1 MLDSLSSR
9 TQHLIALGLLFIVP
23 LILFFPSTIG
33 GKEMQR
39 HDITQWRAG
48 AESIIDYREE
58 FGEEPLWSK
67 NMFGGMPSFV
77 ISTARQVP
85 HLDTLIKPIFS
96 KWHPAFE
103 YWVMLA
109 GMYILLILMGFRP
122 WIAITGSIIYGLT
135 TYFPII
141 IMAGHTSKFFALAL
155 APWMLVGYW
164 MITRSPNILRGL
176 VLFSIAVSLEF
187 RAGHPQI
194 TYYFLF
200 VLLFIWLFDVL
211 NGLKIKEQRK
221 WIQLTLVL
229 LVGGLVGVAGNA
241 EKLLPLQEYAQ
252 YSIRGGSD
260 ISETTGLDKSY
271 AFAWS
276 QGIKESLTLLI
287 PNAFGGSSPNYWG
300 SKTVTSGPHYLGFL
314 ILPFIILGLIKQ
326 RDYTPF
332 AFLSIGILAL
342 FFSWGEN
349 FLLLNNL
356 AFNLIPF
363 FDKFR
368 APETWLVITS
378 FSASVLV
385 AYGLEA
391 LPKFKP
397 EKFNFNKIRVPILVI
412 AGVFCFA
419 FLSYNSLKYTNPLEV
434 NRIANQIAQQ
444 NQVNP
449 SNAKV
454 RSQATNFVQQRLVPE
469 RQNLAKADFIR
480 FGILSVVLIGLLY
493 AYFSAKLSYTVV
505 LLLLFF
511 IQTYDL
517 LQVGL
522 RFIPESGFTH
532 QNPYDSAFI
541 ERQARPLDRFIQQNI
556 YDEAGIYEYR
566 VLPLLDNPFNNAVPS
581 YFYPI
586 IGGYS
591 GAKLSL
597 FQDVFMS
604 NNAALFDGPL
614 GINIDLLRL
623 FNTKYIS
630 YSGGLNIPGIV
641 PVYSSKQGSVYEVQD
656 IMPKAFFVDSIRLVS
671 GGAEAFDY
679 LKNPSRIDFSSVA
692 LVEQADLWEDQAIER
707 INRLSSSPLVDSTSI
722 VRVTKYTGAELEVSI
737 QRSSLGFLVIN
748 ELYYPAGWKAFL
760 NGEEIQIYKTN
771 YFLRGLIIP
780 PGDHE
785 LILDF
790 KPDSFSQ
797 GIFISWLSIS
807 FQLIIGLWVGIMW
820 FRTKES

>member
-1 MLDSLSSR
+1 
-9 TQHLIALGLLFIVP
+9 
-23 LILFFPSTIG
+23 
-33 GKEMQR
+33 MQR

-85 HLDTLIKPIFS
+85 HLDTLVKPFFS
-96 KWHPAFE
+96 KWYPAFE
-103 YWVMLA
+103 YWVLLT
-109 GMYILLILMGFRP
+109 GMYILLTLMGFRP
-122 WIAITGSIIYGLT
+122 WIAVTGSIIYGLT

-164 MITRSPNILRGL
+164 LITRSPQILRGL
-176 VLFSIAVSLEF
+176 LVFSIAVSLEF

-200 VLLFIWLFDVL
+200 VLLFVWLFDVW
-211 NGLKIKEQRK
+211 NGLKIKEQQK
-221 WIQLTLVL
+221 WIKLTLVL
-229 LVGGLVGVAGNA
+229 LVGGLIGVAGNA

-276 QGIKESLTLLI
+276 QGIKESLTLLL
-287 PNAFGGSSPNYWG
+287 PNAFGGASPNYWG
-300 SKTVTSGPHYLGFL
+300 PKSVTSGPHYLGFL
-314 ILPFIILGLIKQ
+314 VLPFIILGLIKR

-332 AFLSIGILAL
+332 AFLSIGLLAL

-356 AFNLIPF
+356 AFKLIPF

-368 APETWLVITS
+368 APETWLVISS
-378 FSASVLV
+378 FSASILV

-397 EKFNFNKIRVPILVI
+397 EKFSLARIRIPMLVI
-412 AGVFCFA
+412 VGVFGLA
-419 FLSYNSLKYTNPLEV
+419 FLSYNSLEYTNPLEV
-434 NRIANQIAQQ
+434 DRIANQIAQQ
-444 NQVNP
+444 NQINP
-449 SNAKV
+449 SNAQV

-469 RQNLAKADFIR
+469 RENLARADFIR
-480 FGILSVVLIGLLY
+480 FGILSVVLIGFLY
-493 AYFSAKLSYTVV
+493 AYFSAKLSYTVL
-505 LLLLFF
+505 LLLLFG
-511 IQTYDL
+511 IQSYDL

-522 RFIPESGFTH
+522 RFVPESGFTR
-532 QNPYDSAFI
+532 QNPYDSVFM

-556 YDEAGIYEYR
+556 YDEAGIYEHR

-581 YFYPI
+581 YFYPT

-604 NNAALFDGPL
+604 NNAALFDGPF
-614 GINIDLLRL
+614 GINLDLLRL
-623 FNTKYIS
+623 FNTKYIT
-630 YSGGLNIPGIV
+630 YGGNLNVPGVV
-641 PVYSSKQGSVYEVQD
+641 PVYSSEQGSVYEVQD
-656 IMPKAFFVDSIRLVS
+656 ILPKAFFVDSVRLVNS
-671 GGAEAFDY
+671 GPEAFDY
-679 LKNPSRIDFSSVA
+679 LKNPGRIDFSSVA
-692 LVEQADLWEDQAIER
+692 LVELDDLWEDQAIET
-707 INRLSSSPLVDSTSI
+707 INSLPTSTLVDSTSL
-722 VRVTKYTGAELEVSI
+722 VNVTKYTGAELELSI
-737 QRSSLGFLVIN
+737 ERFSAGFLVIN
-748 ELYYPAGWKAFL
+748 ELYYPAGWKAYL

-780 PGDHE
+780 PGNHE

-790 KPDSFSQ
+790 QPDSFGQ
-797 GIFISWLSIS
+797 GILVSWLSIA
-807 FQLIIGLWVGIMW
+807 FQLILGLWVGITW

>member
-1 MLDSLSSR
+1 MLDSLSTR
-9 TQHLIALGLLFIVP
+9 TQHFIALGLLFIVP

-85 HLDTLIKPIFS
+85 HLDTLVKPFFS
-96 KWHPAFE
+96 KWYPAFE
-103 YWVMLA
+103 YWVLLS
-109 GMYILLILMGFRP
+109 GMYVLLTLMGFRP
-122 WIAITGSIIYGLT
+122 WIAVTGSIIYGLT

-164 MITRSPNILRGL
+164 LITRSPQILRGL
-176 VLFSIAVSLEF
+176 LVFSIAVSLEF

-200 VLLFIWLFDVL
+200 VLLFVWLFDVW
-211 NGLKIKEQRK
+211 NGLKIKEQQK
-221 WIQLTLVL
+221 WIKLTLVL
-229 LVGGLVGVAGNA
+229 LVGGLIGVAGNA

-260 ISETTGLDKSY
+260 ISETAGLDKSY

-276 QGIKESLTLLI
+276 QGIKESLTLLL
-287 PNAFGGSSPNYWG
+287 PNAFGGASPNYWG
-300 SKTVTSGPHYLGFL
+300 PKSVTSGPHYLGFL
-314 ILPFIILGLIKQ
+314 VLPFIILGLIKR

-332 AFLSIGILAL
+332 AFLSIGLLAL

-356 AFNLIPF
+356 AFKLIPF

-368 APETWLVITS
+368 APETWLVISS
-378 FSASVLV
+378 FSASILV

-397 EKFNFNKIRVPILVI
+397 EKFSLARIRIPMLVI
-412 AGVFCFA
+412 VGVFGLA
-419 FLSYNSLKYTNPLEV
+419 FLSYNSLEYTNPLEV
-434 NRIANQIAQQ
+434 DRIANQIAQQ
-444 NQVNP
+444 NQINP
-449 SNAKV
+449 SNAQV

-469 RQNLAKADFIR
+469 RENLARADFIR
-480 FGILSVVLIGLLY
+480 FGILSVVLIGFLY
-493 AYFSAKLSYTVV
+493 AYFSAKLSYTVL
-505 LLLLFF
+505 LLLLFG
-511 IQTYDL
+511 IQSYDL
-517 LQVGL
+517 LQVGF
-522 RFIPESGFTH
+522 RFVPESGFTH
-532 QNPYDSAFI
+532 QNPYDSVFM

-556 YDEAGIYEYR
+556 YDEAGIYEHR

-581 YFYPI
+581 YFYPT

-604 NNAALFDGPL
+604 NNAALFDGPF
-614 GINIDLLRL
+614 GINLDLLRL
-623 FNTKYIS
+623 FNTKYIT
-630 YSGGLNIPGIV
+630 YGGNLNVPGVV
-641 PVYSSKQGSVYEVQD
+641 PVYSSEQGSVYEVQD
-656 IMPKAFFVDSIRLVS
+656 ILPKAFFVDSVRLVNS
-671 GGAEAFDY
+671 GPEAFDY
-679 LKNPSRIDFSSVA
+679 LKNPGRIDFSSVA
-692 LVEQADLWEDQAIER
+692 LVELDDLWEDQAIET
-707 INRLSSSPLVDSTSI
+707 INSLPTSTLVDSTSL
-722 VRVTKYTGAELEVSI
+722 VNVTKYTGAELELSI
-737 QRSSLGFLVIN
+737 ERFSTGFLVIN
-748 ELYYPAGWKAFL
+748 ELYYPAGWKAYL

-780 PGDHE
+780 PGNHE

-790 KPDSFSQ
+790 QPDSFGQ
-797 GIFISWLSIS
+797 GILVSWLSIA
-807 FQLIIGLWVGIMW
+807 FQLILGLWVGITW

>member
-1 MLDSLSSR
+1 MLDSLSTR
-9 TQHLIALGLLFIVP
+9 TQHLIALGLLFVVP

-85 HLDTLIKPIFS
+85 HLDTLVKPFFS
-96 KWHPAFE
+96 KWYPAFE
-103 YWVMLA
+103 YWVLLA
-109 GMYILLILMGFRP
+109 GMYVLLTLMGFRP
-122 WIAITGSIIYGLT
+122 WIAVTGSIIYGLT

-164 MITRSPNILRGL
+164 LITRSPHILRGL
-176 VLFSIAVSLEF
+176 LVFSIAVSLEF

-200 VLLFIWLFDVL
+200 VLLFVWLFDVW
-211 NGLKIKEQRK
+211 NGLKIKEQQK
-221 WIQLTLVL
+221 WIKLTLVL

-276 QGIKESLTLLI
+276 QGIKESLTLLL
-287 PNAFGGSSPNYWG
+287 PNAFGGASPNYWG
-300 SKTVTSGPHYLGFL
+300 PKSVTSGPHYLGFL
-314 ILPFIILGLIKQ
+314 VLPFIILGLIKR

-332 AFLSIGILAL
+332 AFLSIGLLAL

-368 APETWLVITS
+368 APETWLVISS

-385 AYGLEA
+385 TYGLEA

-397 EKFNFNKIRVPILVI
+397 EKFSLSRIRIPMLVI

-419 FLSYNSLKYTNPLEV
+419 FLSYSSLEYTNPLEV
-434 NRIANQIAQQ
+434 DRIANQIAQQ
-444 NQVNP
+444 NQINP
-449 SNAKV
+449 SNAQV

-469 RQNLAKADFIR
+469 REDLARADFIR
-480 FGILSVVLIGLLY
+480 FGILSVVLIGFLY
-493 AYFSAKLSYTVV
+493 AYFSAKLSYTV
-505 LLLLFF
+505 LLLLIFG
-511 IQTYDL
+511 IQSYDL

-522 RFIPESGFTH
+522 RFVPESGFTR
-532 QNPYDSAFI
+532 QNPYDSAFM
-541 ERQARPLDRFIQQNI
+541 ERQARPLDRFIQQNV
-556 YDEAGIYEYR
+556 YDETGTYEHR

-581 YFYPI
+581 YFYPT

-604 NNAALFDGPL
+604 NNAALFDGPF
-614 GINIDLLRL
+614 GINLDLLRL
-623 FNTKYIS
+623 FNTKYIT
-630 YSGGLNIPGIV
+630 YGGNLNVPGVV
-641 PVYSSKQGSVYEVQD
+641 PVYSSEQGSVYEVQD
-656 IMPKAFFVDSIRLVS
+656 ILPKAFFVDSVRLVNS
-671 GGAEAFDY
+671 GPEAFDY
-679 LKNPSRIDFSSVA
+679 LKNTGRIDFSSVA
-692 LVEQADLWEDQAIER
+692 LVEQVDLWEDQATKR
-707 INRLSSSPLVDSTSI
+707 INGLTSSPLADSTSY
-722 VRVTKYTGAELEVSI
+722 VNVTKYTGAELELNI
-737 QRSSLGFLVIN
+737 QRSSPGFLVIN
-748 ELYYPAGWKAFL
+748 EIYYPAGWKALL

-780 PGDHE
+780 PGNHE

-790 KPDSFSQ
+790 QPNSFSQ
-797 GIFISWLSIS
+797 GTLISWLSVAL
-807 FQLIIGLWVGIMW
+807 QLLLGLWVGIMW
-820 FRTKES
+820 YRSKES

>member
-397 EKFNFNKIRVPILVI
+397 EKFNINKIRVPILVI

-785 LILDF
+785 LILDL

>member
-1 MLDSLSSR
+1 MLDSLSTR
-9 TQHLIALGLLFIVP
+9 TQHFIALGLLFIVP

-85 HLDTLIKPIFS
+85 HLDTLVKPFFS
-96 KWHPAFE
+96 KWYPAFE
-103 YWVMLA
+103 YWVLLT
-109 GMYILLILMGFRP
+109 GMYVLLTLMGFRP
-122 WIAITGSIIYGLT
+122 WIAVTGSIIYGLT

-164 MITRSPNILRGL
+164 LITRSPQILRGL
-176 VLFSIAVSLEF
+176 LVFSIAVSLEF

-200 VLLFIWLFDVL
+200 VLLFVWLFDVW
-211 NGLKIKEQRK
+211 NGLKIKEQQK
-221 WIQLTLVL
+221 WIKLTLVL
-229 LVGGLVGVAGNA
+229 LVGGLIGVAGNA

-276 QGIKESLTLLI
+276 QGIKESLTLLL
-287 PNAFGGSSPNYWG
+287 PNAFGGASPNYWG
-300 SKTVTSGPHYLGFL
+300 PKSVTSGPHYLGFL
-314 ILPFIILGLIKQ
+314 VLPFIILGLIKR

-332 AFLSIGILAL
+332 AFLSIGLLAL

-356 AFNLIPF
+356 AFKLIPF

-368 APETWLVITS
+368 APETWLVISS
-378 FSASVLV
+378 FSASILV

-397 EKFNFNKIRVPILVI
+397 EKFSLARIRIPMLVI
-412 AGVFCFA
+412 VGVFGLA
-419 FLSYNSLKYTNPLEV
+419 FLSYNSLEYTNPLEV
-434 NRIANQIAQQ
+434 ERIANQIAQQ
-444 NQVNP
+444 NQINP
-449 SNAKV
+449 SNAQV

-469 RQNLAKADFIR
+469 RENLARADFIR
-480 FGILSVVLIGLLY
+480 FGILSVVLIGFLY
-493 AYFSAKLSYTVV
+493 AYFSAKLSYTVL
-505 LLLLFF
+505 LLLLFG
-511 IQTYDL
+511 IQSYDL

-522 RFIPESGFTH
+522 RFVPESGFTR
-532 QNPYDSAFI
+532 QNPYDSAFM

-556 YDEAGIYEYR
+556 YDEAGIYEHR

-581 YFYPI
+581 YFYPT

-604 NNAALFDGPL
+604 NNAALFDGPF
-614 GINIDLLRL
+614 GINLDLLRL
-623 FNTKYIS
+623 FNTKYIT
-630 YSGGLNIPGIV
+630 YGGNLNVPGVV
-641 PVYSSKQGSVYEVQD
+641 PVYSSEQGSVYEVQD
-656 IMPKAFFVDSIRLVS
+656 ILPKAFFVDSVRLVNS
-671 GGAEAFDY
+671 GPEAFDY
-679 LKNPSRIDFSSVA
+679 LKNPGRIDFSSVA
-692 LVEQADLWEDQAIER
+692 LVELDDLWEDQAIET
-707 INRLSSSPLVDSTSI
+707 INSLPTSTLVNSTSL
-722 VRVTKYTGAELEVSI
+722 VNVTKYTGAELELSI
-737 QRSSLGFLVIN
+737 ERFSTGFLVIN
-748 ELYYPAGWKAFL
+748 ELYYPAGWKAYL

-780 PGDHE
+780 PGNHE

-790 KPDSFSQ
+790 QPDSFGQ
-797 GIFISWLSIS
+797 GILVSWLSIA
-807 FQLIIGLWVGIMW
+807 FQLILGLWVGITW

>member
-85 HLDTLIKPIFS
+85 HFDTIIKPFFN
-96 KWHPAFE
+96 KWYPAFE
-103 YWVMLA
+103 YWVLLA
-109 GMYILLILMGFRP
+109 GMYVLLTLMGFRP
-122 WIAITGSIIYGLT
+122 WIAVTGSIIYGLT

-164 MITRSPNILRGL
+164 IITRSPHILRGL
-176 VLFSIAVSLEF
+176 LVFSIAVSLEF

-200 VLLFIWLFDVL
+200 VLLFVWLFDVW
-211 NGLKIKEQRK
+211 NGLKTKEQQK
-221 WIQLTLVL
+221 WIKLTLVL
-229 LVGGLVGVAGNA
+229 LVGGLIGAAGNA
-241 EKLLPLQEYAQ
+241 EKLIPLQEYAQ

-276 QGIKESLTLLI
+276 QGIKESLTLLL
-287 PNAFGGSSPNYWG
+287 PNAFGGASPNYWG
-300 SKTVTSGPHYLGFL
+300 PKTVTSGPHYLGFL
-314 ILPFIILGLIKQ
+314 AIPFIIFGLIKR

-332 AFLSIGILAL
+332 AFLSIGVLAL

-349 FLLLNNL
+349 FSTFNNH
-356 AFNLIPF
+356 AFNTIPF

-368 APETWLVITS
+368 APETWLVISS
-378 FSASVLV
+378 FSASILV

-397 EKFNFNKIRVPILVI
+397 DKFSLTKVRVPLIVI
-412 AGVFCFA
+412 AGVFGFA
-419 FLSYNSLKYTNPLEV
+419 FLSYSSLDYTNPQEV
-434 NRIANQIAQQ
+434 DRIANQIAQQ
-444 NQVNP
+444 NQVSP
-449 SNAKV
+449 SNAQV
-454 RSQATNFVQQRLVPE
+454 RSQAANFVQQRLVPE
-469 RQNLAKADFIR
+469 RKDLARADFIR
-480 FGILSVVLIGLLY
+480 FGLLSVVLLGLLY

-505 LLLLFF
+505 LLLLFGL
-511 IQTYDL
+511 QGYDL
-517 LQVGL
+517 LQVGI
-522 RFIPESGFTH
+522 RFVPESGFTR
-532 QNPYDSAFI
+532 QNPYDSAFM
-541 ERQARPLDRFIQQNI
+541 ERQARPLDRFIQENI
-556 YDEAGIYEYR
+556 YDENGIYEHR

-581 YFYPI
+581 YFYPT

-614 GINIDLLRL
+614 GINLDLLRL
-623 FNTKYIS
+623 FGTKYIT
-630 YSGGLNIPGIV
+630 YGGGLNVPGIV
-641 PVYSSKQGSVYEVQD
+641 PVYSTEQGSVYEVQN
-656 IMPKAFFVDSIRLVS
+656 ILPKAFFVDSVRLVNS
-671 GGAEAFDY
+671 GPEAFDY
-679 LKNPSRIDFSSVA
+679 LKNPARIDFSSTA
-692 LVEQADLWEDQAIER
+692 LVEQVDLWQDQAAGR
-707 INRLSSSPLVDSTSI
+707 IKGLSSSSLVDSTSLAT
-722 VRVTKYTGAELEVSI
+722 VTRYTGAELEVRI
-737 QRSSLGFLVIN
+737 RRSSPGFLVIN
-748 ELYYPAGWKAFL
+748 EMYYPAGWKALL

-780 PGDHE
+780 PGEHE
-785 LILDF
+785 LTLDF
-790 KPDSFSQ
+790 KPSSFSQ
-797 GIFISWLSIS
+797 GILISWLSVAL
-807 FQLIIGLWVGIMW
+807 QLLLGLWVGIMW
-820 FRTKES
+820 YRSKES

>member
-1 MLDSLSSR
+1 MLDSLSTR
-9 TQHLIALGLLFIVP
+9 TQHFIALGLLFIVP

-85 HLDTLIKPIFS
+85 HLDTLVKPFFS
-96 KWHPAFE
+96 KWYPAFE
-103 YWVMLA
+103 YWVLLT
-109 GMYILLILMGFRP
+109 GMYVLLTLMGFRP
-122 WIAITGSIIYGLT
+122 WIAVTGSIIYGLT

-164 MITRSPNILRGL
+164 LITRSPQILRGL
-176 VLFSIAVSLEF
+176 LVFSIAVSLEF

-200 VLLFIWLFDVL
+200 VLLFVWLFDVW
-211 NGLKIKEQRK
+211 NGLKIKEQQK
-221 WIQLTLVL
+221 WIKLTLVL
-229 LVGGLVGVAGNA
+229 LVGGLIGVAGNA

-276 QGIKESLTLLI
+276 QGIKESLTLLL
-287 PNAFGGSSPNYWG
+287 PNAFGGASPNYWG
-300 SKTVTSGPHYLGFL
+300 PKSVTSGPHYLGFL
-314 ILPFIILGLIKQ
+314 VLPFIILGLIKR

-332 AFLSIGILAL
+332 AFLSIGLLAL

-356 AFNLIPF
+356 AFKLIPF

-368 APETWLVITS
+368 APETWLVISS
-378 FSASVLV
+378 FSASILV

-397 EKFNFNKIRVPILVI
+397 EKFSLARIRIPMLVI
-412 AGVFCFA
+412 VGVFGLA
-419 FLSYNSLKYTNPLEV
+419 FLSYNSLEYTNPLEV
-434 NRIANQIAQQ
+434 ERIANQIAQQ
-444 NQVNP
+444 NQINP
-449 SNAKV
+449 SNAQV

-469 RQNLAKADFIR
+469 RENLARADFIR
-480 FGILSVVLIGLLY
+480 FGILSVVLIGFLY
-493 AYFSAKLSYTVV
+493 AYFSAKLSYTVL
-505 LLLLFF
+505 LLLLFG
-511 IQTYDL
+511 IQSYDL

-522 RFIPESGFTH
+522 RFVPESGFTR
-532 QNPYDSAFI
+532 QNPYDSVFM

-556 YDEAGIYEYR
+556 YDEAGIYEHR

-581 YFYPI
+581 YFYPT

-604 NNAALFDGPL
+604 NNAALFDGPF
-614 GINIDLLRL
+614 GINLDLLRL
-623 FNTKYIS
+623 FNTKYIT
-630 YSGGLNIPGIV
+630 YGGNLNVPGVV
-641 PVYSSKQGSVYEVQD
+641 PVYSSEQGSVYEVQD
-656 IMPKAFFVDSIRLVS
+656 ILPKAFFVDSVRLVNS
-671 GGAEAFDY
+671 GPEAFDY
-679 LKNPSRIDFSSVA
+679 LKNPGRIDFSSVA
-692 LVEQADLWEDQAIER
+692 LVELDDLWEDQAIET
-707 INRLSSSPLVDSTSI
+707 INSLPTSTLVDSTSL
-722 VRVTKYTGAELEVSI
+722 VNVTKYTGAELELSI
-737 QRSSLGFLVIN
+737 ERFSTGFLVIN
-748 ELYYPAGWKAFL
+748 ELYYPAGWKAYL

-780 PGDHE
+780 PGNHE

-790 KPDSFSQ
+790 QPDSFGQ
-797 GIFISWLSIS
+797 GILVSWLSIA
-807 FQLIIGLWVGIMW
+807 FQLILGLWVGITW

>member
-1 MLDSLSSR
+1 
-9 TQHLIALGLLFIVP
+9 
-23 LILFFPSTIG
+23 
-33 GKEMQR
+33 MQR

-85 HLDTLIKPIFS
+85 HLDTLVKPFFS
-96 KWHPAFE
+96 KWYPAFE
-103 YWVMLA
+103 YWVLLT
-109 GMYILLILMGFRP
+109 GMYVLLTLMGFRP
-122 WIAITGSIIYGLT
+122 WIAVTGSIIYGLT

-164 MITRSPNILRGL
+164 LITRSPQILRGL
-176 VLFSIAVSLEF
+176 LVFSIAVSLEF

-200 VLLFIWLFDVL
+200 VLLFVWLFDVW
-211 NGLKIKEQRK
+211 NGLKIKEQQK
-221 WIQLTLVL
+221 WIKLTLVL
-229 LVGGLVGVAGNA
+229 LVGGLIGVAGNA

-276 QGIKESLTLLI
+276 QGIKESLTLLL
-287 PNAFGGSSPNYWG
+287 PNAFGGASPNYWG
-300 SKTVTSGPHYLGFL
+300 PKSVTSGPHYLGFL
-314 ILPFIILGLIKQ
+314 VLPFIILGLIKR

-332 AFLSIGILAL
+332 AFLSIGLLAL

-356 AFNLIPF
+356 AFKLIPF

-368 APETWLVITS
+368 APETWLVISS
-378 FSASVLV
+378 FSASILV

-397 EKFNFNKIRVPILVI
+397 EKFSLARIRIPMLVI
-412 AGVFCFA
+412 VGVFGLA
-419 FLSYNSLKYTNPLEV
+419 FLSYNSLEYTNPLEV
-434 NRIANQIAQQ
+434 ERIANQIAQQ
-444 NQVNP
+444 NQINP
-449 SNAKV
+449 SNAQV

-469 RQNLAKADFIR
+469 RENLARADFIR
-480 FGILSVVLIGLLY
+480 FGILSVVLIGFLY
-493 AYFSAKLSYTVV
+493 AYFSAKLSYTVL
-505 LLLLFF
+505 LLLLFG
-511 IQTYDL
+511 IQSYDL

-522 RFIPESGFTH
+522 RFVPESGFTR
-532 QNPYDSAFI
+532 QNPYDSAFM

-556 YDEAGIYEYR
+556 YDEAGIYEHR

-581 YFYPI
+581 YFYPT

-604 NNAALFDGPL
+604 NNAALFDGPF
-614 GINIDLLRL
+614 GINLDLLRL
-623 FNTKYIS
+623 FNTKYIT
-630 YSGGLNIPGIV
+630 YGGNLNVPGVV
-641 PVYSSKQGSVYEVQD
+641 PVYSSEQGSVYEVQD
-656 IMPKAFFVDSIRLVS
+656 ILPKAFFVESVRLVNS
-671 GGAEAFDY
+671 GPEAFDY
-679 LKNPSRIDFSSVA
+679 LKNPGRIDFSSVA
-692 LVEQADLWEDQAIER
+692 LVELDDLWEDQAIET
-707 INRLSSSPLVDSTSI
+707 INSLPTSTLVDSTSL
-722 VRVTKYTGAELEVSI
+722 VNVTKYTGAELELSI
-737 QRSSLGFLVIN
+737 ERFSTGFLVIN
-748 ELYYPAGWKAFL
+748 ELYYPAGWKAYL

-780 PGDHE
+780 PGNHE

-790 KPDSFSQ
+790 QPDSFGQ
-797 GIFISWLSIS
+797 GIHVSWLSIA
-807 FQLIIGLWVGIMW
+807 FQLILGLWVGITW

>member
-1 MLDSLSSR
+1 
-9 TQHLIALGLLFIVP
+9 
-23 LILFFPSTIG
+23 
-33 GKEMQR
+33 MQR

-85 HLDTLIKPIFS
+85 HLDTLVKPFFS
-96 KWHPAFE
+96 KWYPAFE
-103 YWVMLA
+103 YWVLLT
-109 GMYILLILMGFRP
+109 GMYVLLTLMGFRP
-122 WIAITGSIIYGLT
+122 WIAVTGSIIYGLT

-164 MITRSPNILRGL
+164 LITRSPQILRGL
-176 VLFSIAVSLEF
+176 LVFSIAVSLEF

-200 VLLFIWLFDVL
+200 VLLFVWLFDVW
-211 NGLKIKEQRK
+211 NGLKIKEQQK
-221 WIQLTLVL
+221 WIKLTLVL
-229 LVGGLVGVAGNA
+229 LVGGLIGVAGNA

-276 QGIKESLTLLI
+276 QGIKESLTLLL
-287 PNAFGGSSPNYWG
+287 PNAFGGASPNYWG
-300 SKTVTSGPHYLGFL
+300 PKSVTSGPHYLGFL
-314 ILPFIILGLIKQ
+314 VLPFIILGLIKR

-332 AFLSIGILAL
+332 AFLSIGLLAL

-356 AFNLIPF
+356 AFKLIPF

-368 APETWLVITS
+368 APETWLVISS
-378 FSASVLV
+378 FSASILV

-397 EKFNFNKIRVPILVI
+397 EKFSLARIRIPMLVI
-412 AGVFCFA
+412 VGVFGLA
-419 FLSYNSLKYTNPLEV
+419 FLSYNSLEYTNPLEV
-434 NRIANQIAQQ
+434 ERIANQIAQQ
-444 NQVNP
+444 NQINP
-449 SNAKV
+449 SNAQV

-469 RQNLAKADFIR
+469 RENLARADFIR
-480 FGILSVVLIGLLY
+480 FGILSVVLIGFLY
-493 AYFSAKLSYTVV
+493 AYFSAKLSYTVL
-505 LLLLFF
+505 LLLLFG
-511 IQTYDL
+511 IQSYDL

-522 RFIPESGFTH
+522 RFVPESGFTR
-532 QNPYDSAFI
+532 QNPYNSVFM

-556 YDEAGIYEYR
+556 YDEAGIYEHR
-566 VLPLLDNPFNNAVPS
+566 VLPLLDNPFNNALPS
-581 YFYPI
+581 YFYPT

-597 FQDVFMS
+597 FQDIFMS
-604 NNAALFDGPL
+604 NNAALFDGPF
-614 GINIDLLRL
+614 GINLDLLRL
-623 FNTKYIS
+623 FNTKYIT
-630 YSGGLNIPGIV
+630 YGGNLNVPGVV
-641 PVYSSKQGSVYEVQD
+641 PVYSSEQGSVYEVQD
-656 IMPKAFFVDSIRLVS
+656 ILPKAFFVDSVRLVNS
-671 GGAEAFDY
+671 GPEAFDY
-679 LKNPSRIDFSSVA
+679 LKNPVRIDFSSVA
-692 LVEQADLWEDQAIER
+692 LVELDDLWEDQAIET
-707 INRLSSSPLVDSTSI
+707 INSLPTSTLVDSTSL
-722 VRVTKYTGAELEVSI
+722 VNVTKYTGAELELSI
-737 QRSSLGFLVIN
+737 ERFSTGFLVIN
-748 ELYYPAGWKAFL
+748 ELYYPAGWKAYL

-780 PGDHE
+780 PGNHE

-790 KPDSFSQ
+790 QPDSFGQ
-797 GIFISWLSIS
+797 GILVSWLSIA
-807 FQLIIGLWVGIMW
+807 FQLILGLWVGITW

>member
-1 MLDSLSSR
+1 MLDSLSTR
-9 TQHLIALGLLFIVP
+9 TQHFIALGLLFIVP

-85 HLDTLIKPIFS
+85 HLDTLVKPFFS
-96 KWHPAFE
+96 KWYPAFE
-103 YWVMLA
+103 YWVLLT
-109 GMYILLILMGFRP
+109 GMYVLLTLMGFRP
-122 WIAITGSIIYGLT
+122 WIAVTGSIIYGLT

-164 MITRSPNILRGL
+164 LITRSPQILRGL
-176 VLFSIAVSLEF
+176 LVFSIAVSLEF

-200 VLLFIWLFDVL
+200 VLLFVWLFDVW
-211 NGLKIKEQRK
+211 NGLKIKEQQK
-221 WIQLTLVL
+221 WIKLTLVL
-229 LVGGLVGVAGNA
+229 LVGGLIGVAGNA

-276 QGIKESLTLLI
+276 QGIKESLTLLL
-287 PNAFGGSSPNYWG
+287 PNAFGGASPNYWG
-300 SKTVTSGPHYLGFL
+300 PKSVTSGPHYLGFL
-314 ILPFIILGLIKQ
+314 VLPFIILGLIKR

-332 AFLSIGILAL
+332 AFLSIGLLAL

-356 AFNLIPF
+356 AFKLIPF

-368 APETWLVITS
+368 APETWLVISS
-378 FSASVLV
+378 FSASILV

-397 EKFNFNKIRVPILVI
+397 EKFSLARIRIPMLVI
-412 AGVFCFA
+412 VGVFGLA
-419 FLSYNSLKYTNPLEV
+419 FLSYNSLEYTNPLEV
-434 NRIANQIAQQ
+434 DRIANQIAQQ
-444 NQVNP
+444 NQINP
-449 SNAKV
+449 SNAQV

-469 RQNLAKADFIR
+469 RENLARADFIR
-480 FGILSVVLIGLLY
+480 FGILSVVLIGFLY
-493 AYFSAKLSYTVV
+493 AYFSAKLSYTVL
-505 LLLLFF
+505 LLLLFG
-511 IQTYDL
+511 IQSYDL

-522 RFIPESGFTH
+522 RFVPESGFTR
-532 QNPYDSAFI
+532 QNPYDSVFM

-556 YDEAGIYEYR
+556 YDEAGIYEHR

-581 YFYPI
+581 YFYPT

-604 NNAALFDGPL
+604 NNAALFDGPF
-614 GINIDLLRL
+614 GINLDLLRL
-623 FNTKYIS
+623 FNTKYIT
-630 YSGGLNIPGIV
+630 YGGNLNVPGVV
-641 PVYSSKQGSVYEVQD
+641 PVYSSEQGSVYEVQD
-656 IMPKAFFVDSIRLVS
+656 ILPKAFFVDSVRLVNS
-671 GGAEAFDY
+671 GPVAFDY
-679 LKNPSRIDFSSVA
+679 LKNPGRIDFSSVA
-692 LVEQADLWEDQAIER
+692 LVEQIDLWEDQAIER
-707 INRLSSSPLVDSTSI
+707 INGLTSSSLVDSTSFAT
-722 VRVTKYTGAELEVSI
+722 VTRYTGAELELSI
-737 QRSSLGFLVIN
+737 ERFSAGFLVIN
-748 ELYYPAGWKAFL
+748 ELYYPAGWKAYL

-780 PGDHE
+780 PGNHE

-790 KPDSFSQ
+790 QPDSFGQ
-797 GIFISWLSIS
+797 GILVSWLSIA
-807 FQLIIGLWVGIMW
+807 FQLILGLWVGITW

>member
-1 MLDSLSSR
+1 MLDSLSTR
-9 TQHLIALGLLFIVP
+9 TQHFIALGLLFIVP

-85 HLDTLIKPIFS
+85 HLDTLVKPFFS
-96 KWHPAFE
+96 KWYPAFE
-103 YWVMLA
+103 YWVLLT
-109 GMYILLILMGFRP
+109 GMYVLLTLMGFRP
-122 WIAITGSIIYGLT
+122 WIAVTGSIIYGLT

-164 MITRSPNILRGL
+164 LITRSPQILRGL
-176 VLFSIAVSLEF
+176 LVFSIAVSLEF

-200 VLLFIWLFDVL
+200 VLLFVWLFDVW
-211 NGLKIKEQRK
+211 NGLKIKEQQK
-221 WIQLTLVL
+221 WIKLTLVL
-229 LVGGLVGVAGNA
+229 LVGGLIGVAGNA

-276 QGIKESLTLLI
+276 QGIKESLTLLL
-287 PNAFGGSSPNYWG
+287 PNAFGGASPNYWG
-300 SKTVTSGPHYLGFL
+300 PKSVTSGPHYLGFL
-314 ILPFIILGLIKQ
+314 VLPFIILGLIKR

-332 AFLSIGILAL
+332 AFLSIGLLAL

-356 AFNLIPF
+356 AFKLIPF

-368 APETWLVITS
+368 APETWLVISS
-378 FSASVLV
+378 FSASILV

-397 EKFNFNKIRVPILVI
+397 EKFSLARIRIPMLVI
-412 AGVFCFA
+412 VGVFGLA
-419 FLSYNSLKYTNPLEV
+419 FLSYNSLEYTNPLEV
-434 NRIANQIAQQ
+434 ERIANQIAQQ
-444 NQVNP
+444 NQINP
-449 SNAKV
+449 SNAQV

-469 RQNLAKADFIR
+469 RENLARADFIR
-480 FGILSVVLIGLLY
+480 FGILSVVLIGFLY
-493 AYFSAKLSYTVV
+493 AYFSAKLSYTVL
-505 LLLLFF
+505 LLLLFG
-511 IQTYDL
+511 IQSYDL

-522 RFIPESGFTH
+522 RFVPESGFTR
-532 QNPYDSAFI
+532 QNPYDSAFM

-556 YDEAGIYEYR
+556 YDEAGIYEHR

-581 YFYPI
+581 YFYPT

-604 NNAALFDGPL
+604 NNAALFDGPF
-614 GINIDLLRL
+614 GINLDLLRL
-623 FNTKYIS
+623 FNTKYIT
-630 YSGGLNIPGIV
+630 YGGNLNVPGVV
-641 PVYSSKQGSVYEVQD
+641 PVYSSEQGSVYEVQD
-656 IMPKAFFVDSIRLVS
+656 ILPKAFFVDSVRLVNS
-671 GGAEAFDY
+671 GPEAFDY
-679 LKNPSRIDFSSVA
+679 LKNPGRIDFSSVA
-692 LVEQADLWEDQAIER
+692 LVELDDLWEDQAIET
-707 INRLSSSPLVDSTSI
+707 INSLPTSTLVDSTSL
-722 VRVTKYTGAELEVSI
+722 VNVTKYTGAELELSI
-737 QRSSLGFLVIN
+737 ERFSTGFLVIN
-748 ELYYPAGWKAFL
+748 ELYYPAGWKAYL

-780 PGDHE
+780 PGNHE

-790 KPDSFSQ
+790 QPDSFGQ
-797 GIFISWLSIS
+797 GILVSWLSIA
-807 FQLIIGLWVGIMW
+807 FQLILGLWVGITW

>member
-1 MLDSLSSR
+1 
-9 TQHLIALGLLFIVP
+9 
-23 LILFFPSTIG
+23 
-33 GKEMQR
+33 MQR

-85 HLDTLIKPIFS
+85 HLDTLVKPFFS
-96 KWHPAFE
+96 KWYPAFE
-103 YWVMLA
+103 YWVLLT
-109 GMYILLILMGFRP
+109 GMYILLTLMGFRP
-122 WIAITGSIIYGLT
+122 WIAVTGSIIYGLT

-164 MITRSPNILRGL
+164 LITRSPQILRGL
-176 VLFSIAVSLEF
+176 LVFSIAVSLEF

-200 VLLFIWLFDVL
+200 VLLFVWLFDVW
-211 NGLKIKEQRK
+211 NGLKIKEQQK
-221 WIQLTLVL
+221 WIKLTLVL
-229 LVGGLVGVAGNA
+229 LVGGLIGVAGNA

-276 QGIKESLTLLI
+276 QGIKESLTLLL
-287 PNAFGGSSPNYWG
+287 PNAFGGASPNYWG
-300 SKTVTSGPHYLGFL
+300 PKSVTSGPHYLGFL
-314 ILPFIILGLIKQ
+314 VLPFIILGLIKR

-332 AFLSIGILAL
+332 AFLSIGLLAL

-356 AFNLIPF
+356 AFKLIPF

-368 APETWLVITS
+368 APETWLVISS
-378 FSASVLV
+378 FSASILV

-397 EKFNFNKIRVPILVI
+397 EKFSLARIRIPMLVI
-412 AGVFCFA
+412 VGVFGLA
-419 FLSYNSLKYTNPLEV
+419 FLSYNSLEYTNPLEV
-434 NRIANQIAQQ
+434 DRIANQIAQQ
-444 NQVNP
+444 NQINP
-449 SNAKV
+449 SNAQV

-469 RQNLAKADFIR
+469 RENLARADFIR
-480 FGILSVVLIGLLY
+480 FGILSVVLIGFLY
-493 AYFSAKLSYTVV
+493 AYFSAKLSYTVL
-505 LLLLFF
+505 LLLLFG
-511 IQTYDL
+511 IQSYDL

-522 RFIPESGFTH
+522 RFVPESGFTR
-532 QNPYDSAFI
+532 QNPYDSVFM

-556 YDEAGIYEYR
+556 YDEAGIYEHR

-581 YFYPI
+581 YFYPT

-604 NNAALFDGPL
+604 NNAALFDGPF
-614 GINIDLLRL
+614 GINLDLLRL
-623 FNTKYIS
+623 FNTKYIT
-630 YSGGLNIPGIV
+630 YGGNLNVPGVV
-641 PVYSSKQGSVYEVQD
+641 PVYSSEQGSVYEVQD
-656 IMPKAFFVDSIRLVS
+656 ILPKAFFVDSVRLVNS
-671 GGAEAFDY
+671 GPVAFDY
-679 LKNPSRIDFSSVA
+679 LKNPGRIDFSSVA
-692 LVEQADLWEDQAIER
+692 LVELDDLWEDQAIET
-707 INRLSSSPLVDSTSI
+707 INSLPTSTLVDSTSL
-722 VRVTKYTGAELEVSI
+722 VNVTKYTGAELELSI
-737 QRSSLGFLVIN
+737 ERFSTGFLVIN
-748 ELYYPAGWKAFL
+748 ELYYPAGWKAYL

-780 PGDHE
+780 PGNHE

-790 KPDSFSQ
+790 QPDSFGQ
-797 GIFISWLSIS
+797 GILVSWLSIA
-807 FQLIIGLWVGIMW
+807 FQLILGLWVGITW
-820 FRTKES
+820 FQTKES

>member
-1 MLDSLSSR
+1 MLDSLSTR
-9 TQHLIALGLLFIVP
+9 TQHFIALGLLFIVP

-85 HLDTLIKPIFS
+85 HLDTLVKPFFS
-96 KWHPAFE
+96 KWYPAFE
-103 YWVMLA
+103 YWVLLT
-109 GMYILLILMGFRP
+109 GMYVLLTLMGFRP
-122 WIAITGSIIYGLT
+122 WIAVTGSIIYGLT

-164 MITRSPNILRGL
+164 LITRSPQILRGL
-176 VLFSIAVSLEF
+176 LVFSIAVSLEF

-200 VLLFIWLFDVL
+200 VLLFVWLFDVW
-211 NGLKIKEQRK
+211 NGLKIKEQQK
-221 WIQLTLVL
+221 WIKLTLVL
-229 LVGGLVGVAGNA
+229 LVGGLIGVAGNA

-276 QGIKESLTLLI
+276 QGIKESLTLLL
-287 PNAFGGSSPNYWG
+287 PNAFGGASPNYWG
-300 SKTVTSGPHYLGFL
+300 PKSVTSGPHYLGFL
-314 ILPFIILGLIKQ
+314 VLPFIILGLIKR

-332 AFLSIGILAL
+332 AFLSIGLLAL

-356 AFNLIPF
+356 AFKLIPF

-368 APETWLVITS
+368 APETWLVISS
-378 FSASVLV
+378 FSASILV

-397 EKFNFNKIRVPILVI
+397 EKFSLARIRIPMLVI
-412 AGVFCFA
+412 VGVFGLA
-419 FLSYNSLKYTNPLEV
+419 FLSYNSLEYTNPLEV
-434 NRIANQIAQQ
+434 DRIANQIAQQ
-444 NQVNP
+444 NQINP
-449 SNAKV
+449 SNAQV

-469 RQNLAKADFIR
+469 RENLARADFIR
-480 FGILSVVLIGLLY
+480 FGILSVVLIGFLY
-493 AYFSAKLSYTVV
+493 AYFSAKLSYTVL
-505 LLLLFF
+505 LLLLFG
-511 IQTYDL
+511 IQSYDL
-517 LQVGL
+517 LQVGF
-522 RFIPESGFTH
+522 RFVPESGFTS
-532 QNPYDSAFI
+532 QNPYDSVFM

-556 YDEAGIYEYR
+556 YDEAGIYEHR

-581 YFYPI
+581 YFYPT

-604 NNAALFDGPL
+604 NNAALFDGPF
-614 GINIDLLRL
+614 GINLDLLRL
-623 FNTKYIS
+623 FNTKYIT
-630 YSGGLNIPGIV
+630 YGGNLNVPGVV
-641 PVYSSKQGSVYEVQD
+641 PVYSSEQGSVYEVQD
-656 IMPKAFFVDSIRLVS
+656 ILPKAFFVDSVRLVNS
-671 GGAEAFDY
+671 GPEAFDY
-679 LKNPSRIDFSSVA
+679 LKNPGRIDFSSVA
-692 LVEQADLWEDQAIER
+692 LVELDDLWEDQAIET
-707 INRLSSSPLVDSTSI
+707 INSLPTSTLVDSTSL
-722 VRVTKYTGAELEVSI
+722 VNVTKYTGAELELSI
-737 QRSSLGFLVIN
+737 ERFSTGFIVIN
-748 ELYYPAGWKAFL
+748 ELYYPAGWKAYL

-771 YFLRGLIIP
+771 YFLRGLMIP
-780 PGDHE
+780 PGNHK

-790 KPDSFSQ
+790 QPDSFGQ
-797 GIFISWLSIS
+797 GILVSWLSIA
-807 FQLIIGLWVGIMW
+807 FQLILGLWVGITW

>member
-122 WIAITGSIIYGLT
+122 WIAITGSIIYSLT

-541 ERQARPLDRFIQQNI
+541 ERQARQ
-556 YDEAGIYEYR
+556 
-566 VLPLLDNPFNNAVPS
+566 
-581 YFYPI
+581 
-586 IGGYS
+586 IGR
-591 GAKLSL
+591 AH
-597 FQDVFMS
+597 V
-604 NNAALFDGPL
+604 
-614 GINIDLLRL
+614 
-623 FNTKYIS
+623 
-630 YSGGLNIPGIV
+630 
-641 PVYSSKQGSVYEVQD
+641 
-656 IMPKAFFVDSIRLVS
+656 
-671 GGAEAFDY
+671 
-679 LKNPSRIDFSSVA
+679 
-692 LVEQADLWEDQAIER
+692 
-707 INRLSSSPLVDSTSI
+707 
-722 VRVTKYTGAELEVSI
+722 
-737 QRSSLGFLVIN
+737 
-748 ELYYPAGWKAFL
+748 
-760 NGEEIQIYKTN
+760 
-771 YFLRGLIIP
+771 
-780 PGDHE
+780 
-785 LILDF
+785 
-790 KPDSFSQ
+790 
-797 GIFISWLSIS
+797 
-807 FQLIIGLWVGIMW
+807 
-820 FRTKES
+820 